1 MRTNRFFASIALA
14 ALAAGGL
21 MPVPAA
27 AQLANASA
35 STLGLS
41 GNNTATVRGF
51 GAISV
56 NPAGLAMPGSGF
68 SLTFPLLS
76 LQLRSGLD
84 PITLSDLANFDG
96 ILVPNA
102 TKQTWLDEITA
113 QGGQTGTAG
122 ADLSQFALTL
132 GNIGLQASTIVSAA
146 VNLPPGMMEALLFGN
161 AGRTGSAAN
170 LDLGGASIDA
180 FAMTTAGVSLGIPLS
195 TASGDMALGVTLK
208 YTVGHGLA
216 IGRGSGNVQL
226 DPIEVNANFPMVHS
240 CEVVDRG
247 DGIEC
252 DDFDPSG
259 GGTGIGLDLGF
270 MMKQDRFSLGAS
282 VTNVL
287 NTFEWDVAKLA
298 YRPGTA
304 SLELGSSD
312 SSFDPE
318 AYSGAPAMLKSA
330 VDALTFKPSLQVG
343 AALDVSEDFTISGDL
358 HNRFSDEGIAL
369 SPKFHLG
376 AGAEFRGLKVL
387 HLRGGAAVIT
397 DGIQYSGGVSLV
409 LGPLNLSTA
418 VALQTG
424 DIGENLLAQV
434 VISFGNR

>member
-195 TASGDMALGVTLK
+195 TASGDMALGATLK

-259 GGTGIGLDLGF
+259 GGTGIGLDVGF

-397 DGIQYSGGVSLV
+397 DGIQ
-409 LGPLNLSTA
+409 
-418 VALQTG
+418 
-424 DIGENLLAQV
+424 
-434 VISFGNR
+434 

>member
-1 MRTNRFFASIALA
+1 MRTNRFFASVALVALA
-14 ALAAGGL
+14 AWGL
-21 MPVPAA
+21 MPAPVA

-76 LQLRSGLD
+76 IQVRSGLD
-84 PITLSDLANFDG
+84 PITLSDLTDFDG

-122 ADLSQFALTL
+122 ADISEFALTV

-146 VNLPPGMMEALLFGN
+146 VNLPTGMMEALLFGN
-161 AGRTGSAAN
+161 AGRTGSATN
-170 LDLGGASIDA
+170 LNLAGASVDA

-195 TASGDMALGVTLK
+195 TATGDMALGATVK
-208 YTVGHGLA
+208 YTVGHALA
-216 IGRGSGNVQL
+216 IGRGSGSVQA

-240 CEVVDRG
+240 CKVITEG
-247 DGIEC
+247 DGIAC
-252 DDFDPSG
+252 DDIDPS

-298 YRPGTA
+298 YRPGSA
-304 SLELGSSD
+304 SFDVD
-312 SSFDPE
+312 STTSNFDPE
-318 AYSGAPAMLKSA
+318 AYSGAPAALRTA
-330 VDALTFKPSLQVG
+330 VDELTFKPSIQIG
-343 AALDVSEDFTISGDL
+343 AALDLSEDFTVSGDL
-358 HNRFSDEGIAL
+358 HSRFSDEAIAL
-369 SPKFHLG
+369 SHKFHLG
-376 AGAEFRGLKVL
+376 AGAEFRGLKIL

-397 DGIQYSGGVSLV
+397 DGIQYSGGASLV

-418 VALQTG
+418 FALQTG